1 MAHPSSPP
9 QTYAQRSLHRRSRRR
24 SSSSSGSDNIYD
36 PAPRSIWSPVLHA
49 LQSSTLTQ
57 HSLFFA
63 IAPFVLFT
71 LTLFSVLL
79 AIRAH
84 QAAPPRLLS
93 GLSGS
98 VFLRVDEQTTANGVL
113 GRVLLFTEQ
122 INDLLGGGVRAWMQ
136 ACVLSLIV
144 LRGLVWISAYVVDAV
159 LNFEY
164 GGGGVWCW
172 EAIAVPT
179 ERDTGS
185 LNVRH
190 RRRIKGRQ

>member
-9 QTYAQRSLHRRSRRR
+9 QTYAQRSLPRRSRRR
-24 SSSSSGSDNIYD
+24 SSSSSGSDNIYG

-71 LTLFSVLL
+71 LTLFSMLL
-79 AIRAH
+79 SIRAH
-84 QAAPPRLLS
+84 QAAPPRLPS

-144 LRGLVWISAYVVDAV
+144 LRGLVWISACVVDAV

-164 GGGGVWCW
+164 TGVWCW
-172 EAIAVPT
+172 EALAVPT

-190 RRRIKGRQ
+190 RRMMKSRQGK